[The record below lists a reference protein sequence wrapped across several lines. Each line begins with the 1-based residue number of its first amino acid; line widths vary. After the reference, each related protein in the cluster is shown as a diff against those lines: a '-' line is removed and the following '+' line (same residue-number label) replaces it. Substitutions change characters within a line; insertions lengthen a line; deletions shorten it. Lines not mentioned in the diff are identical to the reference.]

1 MAVRAYK
8 NRKGEVV
15 PDRWHIDYYP
25 RGAKG
30 KKVIEVFVGT
40 KDEAYEYEMEVRKAH
55 RGDEDLPTN
64 PKVVDLFTVWLA
76 WLELHRSEKYHHDVL
91 ISLKWLLPHF
101 GHLQVSK
108 ITKTIINQYK
118 KNRPGLSAKKNKCT
132 RAINKELGY
141 LRSLISWAEEE
152 KYCYA
157 LPFKLERL
165 PEQRPIPQIPHPG
178 EFDLFYN
185 SIYINPAYLKPVPEK
200 PRHGFVERRQRGLE
214 DYARK
219 KAVILFM
226 WENGLRWTEATHI
239 RWENIDW
246 WNGNVMLDI
255 TKGGRPRQAVLTD
268 NVRMLLEPLK
278 QETGWVFENRK
289 TGKPWRSFK
298 TLFKNACAKAGIK
311 RLHPHLLRHACGTMT
326 LEATKD
332 LRLVQDLL
340 GHRDIGTTQFYTQ
353 IATERIRNAVQATD
367 FYRSKLKEAQQAKN
381 KKKSQE

>member
-55 RGDEDLPTN
+55 RGEEDLPTN
-64 PKVVDLFTVWLA
+64 PKVVDLFTAWLA
-76 WLELHRSEKYHHDVL
+76 WLELHRSKNYHADVL
-91 ISLKWLLPHF
+91 KTLKWLLPHF
-101 GHLQVSK
+101 GRFQVSR

-118 KNRPGLSAKKNKCT
+118 RDRPGLSPNNNKCV
-132 RAINKELGY
+132 RSINKELSNLGA
-141 LRSLISWAEEE
+141 LISWAVEQGF
-152 KYCYA
+152 CHP
-157 LPFKLERL
+157 LPFKIEKL
-165 PEQRPIPQIPHPG
+165 PSYRPIPQIPHPG
-178 EFDLFYN
+178 EFDLFYD
-185 SIYINPAYLKPVPEK
+185 SIHINPAYLKSAPKYPK
-200 PRHGFVERRQRGLE
+200 PGFEERRRQGLE
-214 DYARK
+214 EYAKK

-226 WENGLRWTEATHI
+226 WEDGLRWTEATSV

-246 WNGNVMLDI
+246 WNGSIRLSI

-268 NVRMLLEPLK
+268 NIRTLLEPLK
-278 QETGWVFENRK
+278 QETGWVFENKK
-289 TGKPWRSFK
+289 TGRPWGSFS
-298 TLFKNACAKAGIK
+298 TLFRTACQKAGIK

-326 LEATKD
+326 LEATRD

-353 IATERIRNAVQATD
+353 IATERIKNAVQATD
-367 FYRSKLKEAQQAKN
+367 FYRSKLKEAQEAKN
-381 KKKSQE
+381 KKES